1 MVGFER
7 RRDAAVATAAAVE
20 SDELKPLGRGIPT
33 DGGNLSGTP
42 QPPDDPDYLGVR
54 EPIRG
59 HRSLRA
65 FGVSRVVV
73 ALVRTILLPMRSA
86 PTAHRFA
93 GFRGVSLH
101 PIAAV
106 RATSFAIRMWHTCYV
121 AGTSRRDNWT
131 FKTKARPFGRAHCCG
146 ETIRTSDL
154 RVMSPSSYRC
164 STPRTHSTSNA
175 SQRRTRTIA
184 RSSTDPRSRCEPMRR
199 SSARHAAR

>member
-20 SDELKPLGRGIPT
+20 SDHIQPLGRRIRT

-42 QPPDDPDYLGVR
+42 QPSDDANDLGIR
-54 EPIRG
+54 ESVRG
-59 HRSLRA
+59 HRSLGA
-65 FGVSRVVV
+65 FGVSGVVV
-73 ALVRTILLPMRSA
+73 ALVRAILLAMPSA

-106 RATSFAIRMWHTCYV
+106 GATNFSISMCHPRYV
-121 AGTSRRDNWT
+121 AGISCRDNGT
-131 FKTKARPFGRAHCCG
+131 IKTKARPFGRAHCCG

-175 SQRRTRTIA
+175 SRRRTRTTA
-184 RSSTDPRSRCEPMRR
+184 RSATERRSPCEPMRR